1 MFDINVVTLSG
12 RINSVSF
19 GETKKDV
26 PACSF
31 TVRSMA
37 PKASQPVLVRV
48 NLYGEYAK
56 RCIGNLKR
64 GVYVLVKGEL
74 MSRKKADGDIVFIDV
89 RASDVIWCDALLAAV
104 FDTSVSKGVQN
115 DFK

>member
-1 MFDINVVTLSG
+1 MYDINTVTVSG
-12 RINSVSF
+12 RINSVNF
-19 GETKKDV
+19 GETRKDV

-31 TVRSMA
+31 TIRTMA
-37 PKASQPVLVRV
+37 PKSSQPVLVRI

-74 MSRKKADGDIVFIDV
+74 MARRKSDGDIVFIDV
-89 RASDVIWCDALLAAV
+89 RASDVIWCDSALCTLLNC
-104 FDTSVSKGVQN
+104 DSDGMPHKEQE
-115 DFK
+115 